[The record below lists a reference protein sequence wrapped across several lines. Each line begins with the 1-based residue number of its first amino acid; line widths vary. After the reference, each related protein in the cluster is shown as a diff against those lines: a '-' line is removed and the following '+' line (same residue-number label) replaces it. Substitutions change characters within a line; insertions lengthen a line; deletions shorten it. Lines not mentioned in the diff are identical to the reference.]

1 MEARSVTWLHRGGA
15 EMASY
20 RLRAQI
26 PSAYCNDDSR
36 INATGADIS
45 VFAKPHPDDL
55 EVLRQINAR
64 GAKTVVDLCDDH
76 FNHPQLGELYEA
88 MVREAHA
95 VVCPTQEMARRIR
108 SHTQREAQVIPDSWE
123 NRGQPHADGN
133 KFLWLGHQSN
143 LKEILPYH
151 AMLKKYDMTY
161 CTGAN
166 DQVECVPWSTAA
178 QEQLLENNTWK
189 DITGNHHPTRRP
201 REAGRATRDVHAKR
215 QAWEACLMP
224 DALCHVLVKRNRIAE
239 TTTAWVR
246 CCRQKADVRWMACVD
261 IWVPHT
267 THHRKIIPYLRHV
280 LEIRRELVAPT
291 RGCSIREEVLRQ

>member
-26 PSAYCNDDSR
+26 PSAYCNDESR

-45 VFAKPHPDDL
+45 VFAKPHPNDL

-64 GAKTVVDLCDDH
+64 GAKTVVDICDDH
-76 FNHPQLGELYEA
+76 FKHPQLGELYEA
-88 MVREAHA
+88 MAREAHA
-95 VVCPTQEMARRIR
+95 VVCPTAEMARRIR
-108 SHTQREAQVIPDSWE
+108 IYAERDAQVIPDSWE

-161 CTGAN
+161 CTGPN
-166 DQVECVPWSTAA
+166 DLIECVPWSTAA
-178 QEQLLENNTWK
+178 QEQLLRESNIVLLPNAEETYKSPNRLINAIMAGCFVIGSKIVINKEFRHFCYLGPVKGGIQFSQAYRHELNALVREGQRYIRMHYSREQIGAQWNTLF
-189 DITGNHHPTRRP
+189 
-201 REAGRATRDVHAKR
+201 A
-215 QAWEACLMP
+215 
-224 DALCHVLVKRNRIAE
+224 
-239 TTTAWVR
+239 
-246 CCRQKADVRWMACVD
+246 
-261 IWVPHT
+261 
-267 THHRKIIPYLRHV
+267 
-280 LEIRRELVAPT
+280 
-291 RGCSIREEVLRQ
+291 SI